1 MKFQFQLDNLWFL
14 KIKFMLVKLQ
24 TNLLKLVCMMNFLR
38 QILMIHN
45 LVKNKITQQI
55 KVKSNQLIQKK
66 NLNKNKKLLLIQLV
80 SNNLFMN

>member
-24 TNLLKLVCMMNFLR
+24 TILLKLVCMMNFLR

-45 LVKNKITQQI
+45 LVKNKITQHL